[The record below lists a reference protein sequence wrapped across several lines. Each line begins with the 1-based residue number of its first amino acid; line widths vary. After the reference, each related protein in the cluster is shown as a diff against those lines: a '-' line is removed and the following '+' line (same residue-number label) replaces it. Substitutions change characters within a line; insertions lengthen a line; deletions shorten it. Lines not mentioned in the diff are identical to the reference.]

1 MVLENGTLVIENA
14 DFDDTGSY
22 TCRANNTAGTN
33 QIVITIDVVSEE
45 GGGERGEVKRD
56 EERKGGRLKEGW
68 VYKLNNIKI

>member
-45 GGGERGEVKRD
+45 GGRGERLRGMKRGREVD
-56 EERKGGRLKEGW
+56 
-68 VYKLNNIKI
+68 

>member
-33 QIVITIDVVSEE
+33 QIVISIDVVPEE
-45 GGGERGEVKRD
+45 GGRGERGGGMRD
-56 EERKGGRLKEGW
+56 EEKKGGRLQVE
-68 VYKLNNIKI
+68 

>member
-33 QIVITIDVVSEE
+33 QIVISIDVVPEE
-45 GGGERGEVKRD
+45 GGWERIGGTRD
-56 EERKGGRLKEGW
+56 ERNEG
-68 VYKLNNIKI
+68 